1 MPICSVCHHP
11 RRQDIDNAL
20 LAGGVTLAA
29 LSQNYGPSLSAL
41 WRHKKHLQEK
51 MRQAEKRLE
60 HNLRQG
66 YLFKFNN
73 FLEVATDTVKTAGA
87 DGNSRLVLQAVR
99 EGTRI
104 LNFMTKLDIKMDQDT
119 AYRLLASP
127 QWTTQSS
134 LLPTDP
140 QFIAATHQ
148 TLADSLFCPC
158 PEPPPDLDAED
169 DEDEDEDN
177 AGDEDD
183 EDGDWAG
190 DDLPPTS
197 WLETQ
202 SSELDTPET
211 PPLETWKPRTRDP
224 GPAPEAFSQPDCSTT
239 KKRTPRT
246 GNRKPA
252 AKPARN

>member
-1 MPICSVCHHP
+1 M
-11 RRQDIDNAL
+11 RR
-20 LAGGVTLAA
+20 
-29 LSQNYGPSLSAL
+29 
-41 WRHKKHLQEK
+41 
-51 MRQAEKRLE
+51 AEKRLE
-60 HNLRQG
+60 DNLRQG

-104 LNFMTKLDIKMDQDT
+104 LNFMTKLDVKLDQDT

-148 TLADSLFCPC
+148 TLADSLFFPC
-158 PEPPPDLDAED
+158 PEPPPDLD
-169 DEDEDEDN
+169 
-177 AGDEDD
+177 DEDD
-183 EDGDWAG
+183 EDIDEDDDNAWDEDIDEDDDWAG

-197 WLETQ
+197 FLETQ
-202 SSELDTPET
+202 NPELETPET
-211 PPLETWKPRTRDP
+211 PPLETRNLELETLALLQKVFPSLVHSQLEPRET
-224 GPAPEAFSQPDCSTT
+224 AENQPKHQREISA
-239 KKRTPRT
+239 KLA
-246 GNRKPA
+246 RKTSP
-252 AKPARN
+252 KT